1 MEQQLRKNPAS
12 ITRRQCHPG
21 AGVQTSGSARAPRA
35 TERERAGVQTSGSAG
50 APRATER
57 ERAGK
62 GPAPRVQREMQSP
75 RKRKTTFFTFPLLL
89 NCLLVSL

>member
-1 MEQQLRKNPAS
+1 MQTSGSAGAPRATERK
-12 ITRRQCHPG
+12 R

-75 RKRKTTFFTFPLLL
+75 GNEKLH
-89 NCLLVSL
+89 SLPFLSY